1 LKECTVCSFCAEK
14 QKTKRIP
21 PQSPYQAIPS
31 LLIVHQFFATK
42 PLASPPTIHLP
53 IVAVPTSHLAPV
65 ICTAP
70 TIGTICEIQIPIFS
84 TTFGNDKDIRKLAVN
99 VDGAVIEIGA
109 EQIAYRTA
117 FIIFYDHVDAVRIR
131 AILGDMEPAAAGGI
145 AFLEIVLDFTCANAG
160 AGRDEGDM
168 LGRLARC

>member
-1 LKECTVCSFCAEK
+1 MIIS
-14 QKTKRIP
+14 
-21 PQSPYQAIPS
+21 
-31 LLIVHQFFATK
+31 ATES
-42 PLASPPTIHLP
+42 LASPPTIHLP
-53 IVAVPTSHLAPV
+53 VVAVPTSHLAPV

-70 TIGTICEIQIPIFS
+70 AIGTICEIQIPIFS

-99 VDGAVIEIGA
+99 VDGVVIKIGA

-117 FIIFYDHVDAVRIR
+117 FIILYDHVDAVRIR

-145 AFLEIVLDFTCANAG
+145 AFLEIVLDFTCANDG
-160 AGRDEGDM
+160 AGGLDGCVSGDEGDM